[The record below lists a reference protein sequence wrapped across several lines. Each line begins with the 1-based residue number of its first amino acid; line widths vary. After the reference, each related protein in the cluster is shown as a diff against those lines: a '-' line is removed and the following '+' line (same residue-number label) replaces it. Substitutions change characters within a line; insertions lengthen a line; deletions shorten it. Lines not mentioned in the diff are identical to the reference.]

1 MKKGIKPNKKNID
14 LFRVSSILIVREIIK
29 VSSKKTLTSI
39 REIPKLTYIFSVNTL
54 NRINKENTINP
65 VKIIIAINRIEFAE
79 NTLLLG
85 INRIALQIYTKNK
98 EIKINFMLPSKQ
110 SLQPLIL
117 RSYISLK

>member
-85 INRIALQIYTKNK
+85 INRIALQIYTKIK